1 MWAKVDQE
9 GRLVLPAEFSR
20 DYGLAPG
27 AEVRIDAENNGLRL
41 RRPIASLAK
50 VYVEPTNLCNLTCR
64 TCVRNAW
71 DEPLGRMSKEVFLRI
86 IEGVSNFSPPP
97 TIFFGGLG
105 EPLFH
110 PQIIEMVAKAKQAGC
125 RVELITNGTLLAG
138 QLSQGLVEAGSD
150 LLWVSLDGADPESYA
165 DVRLGAA
172 LPQIIKNV
180 ESFHALRRT
189 IDNGKPE
196 IGIAFVA
203 MRRNI
208 GELPAVLRLATRL
221 RASRISISNVLPYTE
236 ELCGQVLYSRVLG
249 EIRNVPSP
257 WVPSLDL
264 PKIDANEATRDALH
278 YIRRGGYNL
287 SYNGDYLG
295 RVIDR
300 CPFIERGATAIAWDG
315 SLSPCLPLM
324 HDHDSFLDERRRHS
338 RRYVVG
344 NLADQSLE
352 ELWEKPDY
360 VSFRRRV
367 QEFDFSPCASC
378 GGCELSETN
387 EEDCFGN
394 TFPTCGGC
402 LWAKNVI
409 QCP

>member
-27 AEVRIDAENNGLRL
+27 AEVRIDAETNGLRL

-50 VYVEPTNLCNLTCR
+50 VYVEPTNLCNLNCR

-86 IEGVSNFSPPP
+86 IEGVSNISPPP

-110 PQIIEMVAKAKQAGC
+110 PQIIEMVAEAKQAGC
-125 RVELITNGTLLAG
+125 RVELITNGTLLTG
-138 QLSQGLVEAGSD
+138 HLSQGLVEAGLD

-180 ESFHALRRT
+180 ESFHTLRRT
-189 IDNGKPE
+189 MDNAKPE

-208 GELPAVLRLATRL
+208 HELPAVLRLATRL
-221 RASRISISNVLPYTE
+221 RASRISISNVLPYTQ

-249 EIRNVPSP
+249 EITNSPSP

-264 PKIDANEATRDALH
+264 PKIDANEITRDALH

-287 SYNGDYLG
+287 SYNGDYVG
-295 RVIDR
+295 RNTDR
-300 CPFIERGATAIAWDG
+300 CPFIERGSTAIAWDG

-324 HDHDSFLDERRRHS
+324 HDHDSYLDESPRHS
-338 RRYVVG
+338 RRYVIG
-344 NLADQSLE
+344 NLSDAEPGGVVGEARLRE
-352 ELWEKPDY
+352 
-360 VSFRRRV
+360 
-367 QEFDFSPCASC
+367 FSPART
-378 GGCELSETN
+378 EIRFFTLHH
-387 EEDCFGN
+387 
-394 TFPTCGGC
+394 
-402 LWAKNVI
+402 LRRL
-409 QCP
+409 